1 MIALAPDPIDPAA
14 LLADFTRAAGG
25 AGAIVSFSGL
35 VRAEG
40 GVTELWLDHHERLTL
55 AAVEKLAAAALGR
68 FALVNLAI
76 VHRVGAVAAGEPI
89 VFVAAAASH
98 RRAAFEAVD
107 FAMDQLKT
115 AVPLWKC
122 ERRGPDR
129 TWVEARA
136 PDHADA
142 ARWERMDG

>member
-1 MIALAPDPIDPAA
+1 MIALAPDPIDPAS
-14 LLADFTRAAGG
+14 LLADFTRTAGG

-68 FALVNLAI
+68 FALVDLAI

-107 FAMDQLKT
+107 YLTDHLKS
-115 AVPLWKC
+115 AAWLWKR
-122 ERRGPDR
+122 ERTAAGWRWIEP
-129 TWVEARA
+129 RA
-136 PDHADA
+136 EDHADK
-142 ARWERMDG
+142 ARWSD